1 MFDTLAKE
9 RVDAVIVQVDALFF
23 AHRQRIARG
32 GEEAQAAIEAAVQV
46 TEDWILAPLRNRTF
60 FSLAEANVAIAEQLA
75 LVNDREFLRHSA
87 SFVDK
92 IIKGAKPGD
101 LPIEQPTKFN
111 LVINRK
117 TADALGLSIPPQL
130 YIFADEVIE

>member
-1 MFDTLAKE
+1 MSYGDS
-9 RVDAVIVQVDALFF
+9 I
-23 AHRQRIARG
+23 
-32 GEEAQAAIEAAVQV
+32 
-46 TEDWILAPLRNRTF
+46 
-60 FSLAEANVAIAEQLA
+60 
-75 LVNDREFLRHSA
+75 REFLRHSA
-87 SFVDK
+87 SLVDK

-117 TADALGLSIPPQL
+117 TADALGVTIPPQL